1 MCVPITFDMAMST
14 VKFHVDQYPSLSQ
27 PEESLYESSSNVL
40 LHKMSWLMKP
50 FPGICWVNR
59 GYPLQSR
66 LNCHHLFEPCL
77 VPFQNSWWVI
87 KPKYK
92 SCNVNESLS
101 FKMLCVTKIWFI
113 MACSR
118 TEVFFVDAINAV
130 VLLVKQARPIPQR
143 WRVKTG
149 FPVECIVLWEELKP

>member
-1 MCVPITFDMAMST
+1 
-14 VKFHVDQYPSLSQ
+14 
-27 PEESLYESSSNVL
+27 
-40 LHKMSWLMKP
+40 MKP

-77 VPFQNSWWVI
+77 VPFQNGWWVI

-101 FKMLCVTKIWFI
+101 FFLCYKDLIYNGLFKDD
-113 MACSR
+113 
-118 TEVFFVDAINAV
+118 EGFFVDGINAV
-130 VLLVKQARPIPQR
+130 VFLVKRA
-143 WRVKTG
+143 
-149 FPVECIVLWEELKP
+149 